1 MLFATAPDARPRGPL
16 GRDEEEEGLL
26 DVLAEGHTL
35 DRKFDTSEEAHI
47 LSLVPEA
54 GREVA
59 LSKVVEQGHEASRSL
74 ATGDTFDAHHVG
86 TGGLADKKA
95 RAG

>member
-1 MLFATAPDARPRGPL
+1 MKKKRAFWTFWLKDTPL
-16 GRDEEEEGLL
+16 IVR
-26 DVLAEGHTL
+26 
-35 DRKFDTSEEAHI
+35 FDTSEEAHI

-95 RAG
+95 RTG